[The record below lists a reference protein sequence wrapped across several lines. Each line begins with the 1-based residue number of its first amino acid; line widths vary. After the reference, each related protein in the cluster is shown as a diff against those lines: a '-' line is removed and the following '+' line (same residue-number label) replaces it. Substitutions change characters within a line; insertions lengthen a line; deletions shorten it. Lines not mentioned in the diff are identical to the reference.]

1 MYYWN
6 FLFFV
11 IKLYIDIV
19 FWGGTWQKVLLPNKV
34 MIDFSSLENPKNTN
48 KIQSIG
54 SITDT
59 IESLTQEEYAQVVA
73 FSQKIDLHNNDIIIN
88 YGKTIQRQSAAL
100 ADKTLNAA
108 KSIPYSDVMLSVAQ
122 LIYAVNKLTGN
133 VDSNGVVSKFFN
145 SIKNR
150 FDFRPFDLNTT
161 KATID
166 LIEKK
171 IVGHT
176 LYIEKDI
183 QTLNKIYDEN
193 MMLYKSLTLYIKAAE
208 LAIERSKKEL
218 EQIKKEA
225 STTGNKLLSLNAD
238 GYANQIEMFEQ
249 KLYDIRLT
257 RTVCLQYAPQ
267 IKMIQNND
275 MLLLMRLQ
283 SSIVN
288 TLPIWKRDIFLA
300 IESKNSM
307 DIAKNIGFLS
317 DKTNS
322 SIHNNNSFFAENMK
336 NSKDK
341 LKSQNMIDAYAVESI
356 NNQIIDAAYEYME
369 TEEQDIECRTNAQ
382 KIIQNSEETLKNK
395 FSARS

>member
-322 SIHNNNSFFAENMK
+322 SMHNNNSFFAENMK
-336 NSKDK
+336 NSKNK
-341 LKSQNMIDAYAVESI
+341 LKSQNTIDAYAVESI

>member
-19 FWGGTWQKVLLPNKV
+19 FLGGTWQKVLLPNKV

-48 KIQSIG
+48 KIQSID
-54 SITDT
+54 SITNT

-133 VDSNGVVSKFFN
+133 VDSNGIVSKFFN

-193 MMLYKSLTLYIKAAE
+193 IMLYKSLTLYIKAAE

-218 EQIKKEA
+218 ERMKKEA
-225 STTGNKLLSLNAD
+225 SATGNKLLLLNAD

-322 SIHNNNSFFAENMK
+322 SMHNNNSFFAENMK
-336 NSKDK
+336 NSKNK

-382 KIIQNSEETLKNK
+382 KIIQNSEATLKNK

>member
-1 MYYWN
+1 
-6 FLFFV
+6 
-11 IKLYIDIV
+11 
-19 FWGGTWQKVLLPNKV
+19 

-336 NSKDK
+336 NSKNK

>member
-322 SIHNNNSFFAENMK
+322 SMHNNNSFFAENMK
-336 NSKDK
+336 NSKNK

>member
-336 NSKDK
+336 NSKNK